1 MALALLMKD
10 ACADDDLSHPAVPI
24 IRLTPPPAQVRNV
37 KAPVLDLN
45 GTWMFNPRPPA
56 IFPAQSIPAPFQ
68 PPLGFSPGSDNWSP
82 IQVPGEWVM
91 QGFAVPPNT
100 HAAYER
106 SFTVPGDWAGGRIK
120 LRCDGIYSDA
130 IVFVN
135 GRLAGRH
142 LGGFTPFELDITD
155 LPRFGARNTILIG
168 VQNNSVADDLA
179 SGSYYA
185 AHELGGISRNI
196 YLIHVP
202 DVSVSDIYSQTRFD
216 DAFVNATLIT
226 QIQVANDSG
235 KSIAGTRLAL
245 SLMAPADISNN
256 NGQPVAVTNVALPP
270 ISAGQVLTREVR
282 LHVASPLKW
291 DPEHPNLYTLR
302 CGLGRGRKSA
312 ETVEQ
317 CVGFRQ
323 VDLRGNQLFVN
334 NMPVKLRGVCRHETN
349 PLLGRATT
357 PALVDQDVKLF
368 REMNVNSVRTSHY
381 PPTKEFVQDCDRMG
395 LFVEEEA
402 PFCWVNNH
410 NATNAATL
418 AYILQ
423 AEMETILRDRSD
435 PAVLIWSMGN
445 ESSWGRNFAL
455 ARSIL
460 TRLDSSRPYGFE
472 GGSQEPVPPPDID
485 TPHYPGLG
493 GPAAYANHSRP
504 VLFGEYGHLNCYNRR
519 QLMTDPGLREFWGEA
534 ENEMWQRM
542 RASRGCLGG
551 NIWAGI
557 DDMFDLP
564 SGQTVGYGS
573 WGPLDGWRRPKP
585 EFWQLKNIYCPLKIS
600 GGDIPLPGAGRPI
613 SIGVENHSLFSDL
626 KEFYFTWTLDGYTGH
641 GTASAAAPGDAGS
654 LIIPMSEAC
663 PAGSKLLL
671 KGFDPRGV
679 EINTWEFTPGAPAPT
694 PEDDLH
700 GGNLTLVRSPGFL
713 IVKGPDFQWK
723 LDARTG
729 MIREATE
736 GHRPI
741 LVGGPDLMILPLIS
755 DPGDPDN
762 LQLASGPYL
771 PYTES
776 CSNWSAESVVA
787 RETNQTIEVTVD
799 GTYGEAK
806 GRFDMRFDGTGQ
818 LKVTYNFTLLHSMDP
833 WQIGLVF
840 NLPRSCDTLSW
851 QRKALWSWYPEDD
864 IGRPRGTAKALT
876 GRPMVDYTG
885 PHTRPSWPWSQD
897 DTAIGSNDFRST
909 KRNILHASLADASG
923 AGVVVI
929 SDGSQS
935 TRCWLDGDRVRL
947 LVADY
952 VNNGSGAFV
961 EHLAA
966 PRHLKTGNTVLGSMT
981 LRLQRGTGSD

>member
-1 MALALLMKD
+1 MLTALALLTNS
-10 ACADDDLSHPAVPI
+10 APANDDLSYPAVPI
-24 IRLTPPPAQVRNV
+24 IRLTPVPAQVRNV
-37 KAPVLDLN
+37 KAPTLDLD
-45 GTWMFNPRPPA
+45 GTWMFNPHPPA
-56 IFPAQSIPAPFQ
+56 NFPAQPIRAPLE
-68 PPLGFSPGSDNWSP
+68 PPSGNSPGSGHWSA

-91 QGFAVPPNT
+91 QGFTVPTNT

-106 SFTVPGDWAGGRIK
+106 SFTIPRDWAGGRVK
-120 LRCDGIYSDA
+120 LRCNGVYSDA

-135 GRLAGRH
+135 GRFAGRH
-142 LGGFTPFELDITD
+142 LGGFTPFELDITR
-155 LPRFGARNTILIG
+155 LARFGARNIILVG
-168 VQNNSVADDLA
+168 VQNDSIADDLA
-179 SGSYYA
+179 SGSGYA
-185 AHELGGISRNI
+185 AHELGGISRDI
-196 YLIHVP
+196 YLVNVP
-202 DVSVSDIYSQTRFD
+202 DISVSDIYSQTRFD

-226 QIQVANDSG
+226 QICVANDSG
-235 KSIAGTRLAL
+235 KSVAGETLAL
-245 SLMAPADISNN
+245 SLMAPAGVSD
-256 NGQPVAVTNVALPP
+256 NGQPVAVTNVALPR
-270 ISAGQVLTREVR
+270 IRAGEIFTKEVR
-282 LHVASPLKW
+282 LPVASPLKW
-291 DPEHPNLYTLR
+291 DPEHPNLYALR
-302 CGLGRGRKSA
+302 CGLGRGRDTA

-323 VDLRGNQLFVN
+323 VDVRGNQLFVN
-334 NMPVKLRGVCRHETN
+334 NMPVKLRGVCRHETY

-357 PALVDQDVKLF
+357 QALVDQDVKLF

-381 PPTKEFVQDCDRMG
+381 PPTKELVQDCDSMG

-402 PFCWVNNH
+402 PFCWVDRH
-410 NATNAATL
+410 NSTNAATR

-435 PAVLIWSMGN
+435 PAVILWSMGN

-460 TRLDSSRPYGFE
+460 TNLDSSRPYGFE
-472 GGSQEPVPPPDID
+472 GSSGEPVPPPDFD
-485 TPHYPGLG
+485 TVHYPGLV
-493 GPAAYANHSRP
+493 GPADYAHHSRP
-504 VLFGEYGHLNCYNRR
+504 ILFGEYGHLNCYNRR
-519 QLMTDPGLREFWGEA
+519 QLMTDPGLREYWGDA
-534 ENEMWQRM
+534 ENEMWRRM
-542 RASRGCLGG
+542 RASQGCLGG

-564 SGQTVGYGS
+564 SGQVVGYGS

-585 EFWQLKNIYCPLKIS
+585 EFWQLKNIYCPLTIS
-600 GGDIPLPGAGRPI
+600 GGDIPLPGAGQPI

-626 KEFYFTWTLDGYTGH
+626 KEFYFTWTLDGHTGH

-654 LIIPMSEAC
+654 LVISIPKAY

-679 EINTWEFTPGAPAPT
+679 EINTWEFTLGAAAPAP
-694 PEDDLH
+694 EKMLADGKLS
-700 GGNLTLVRSPGFL
+700 LVRSPDFL
-713 IVKGPDFQWK
+713 IVKGAGFQWK

-729 MIREATE
+729 MIREGTQ

-741 LVGGPDLMILPLIS
+741 LVGGPDLMLLPLIS

-762 LQLASGPYL
+762 LQLGSGPYV
-771 PYTES
+771 PCTES
-776 CSNWSAESVVA
+776 CAGWTAASVTV
-787 RETNQTIEVTVD
+787 RETNETIEVTVD

-806 GRFDMRFDGTGQ
+806 GQYNMCFDGTGQ
-818 LKVTYNFTLLHSMDP
+818 LKVSYNFTLLHPMDP

-851 QRKALWSWYPEDD
+851 HRKALWSWYPEDD
-864 IGRPRGTAKALT
+864 IGRPIGTAKALT
-876 GRPMVDYTG
+876 GRPVVDYTG
-885 PHTRPSWPWSQD
+885 PHSQPSWPWSQD

-909 KRNILHASLADASG
+909 KRNILRASLADASG
-923 AGVVVI
+923 AGVTVI

-935 TRCWLDGDRVRL
+935 ARCWLDGDRVRL

-952 VNNGSGAFV
+952 INNGSGEFV

-966 PRHLKTGNTVLGSMT
+966 PRHLKTGSTVRGSIT
-981 LRLQRGTGSD
+981 LRLQTDAVP